1 MLAAPDLPGAQLRQP
16 ELQLESHEEGSSHE
30 PSHELSQLEV
40 EKGPSQS
47 ESHSSSHDKL
57 SLRTK
62 GRGGEAFGEESAGKK
77 IVAR

>member
-1 MLAAPDLPGAQLRQP
+1 MLAARCLPEGQLRQP
-16 ELQLESHEEGSSHE
+16 ELQLESHEEGVSHE

-47 ESHSSSHDKL
+47 ESHPSSHDKL

-62 GRGGEAFGEESAGKK
+62 GRGGEAFGEESAFKK
-77 IVAR
+77 ILAL